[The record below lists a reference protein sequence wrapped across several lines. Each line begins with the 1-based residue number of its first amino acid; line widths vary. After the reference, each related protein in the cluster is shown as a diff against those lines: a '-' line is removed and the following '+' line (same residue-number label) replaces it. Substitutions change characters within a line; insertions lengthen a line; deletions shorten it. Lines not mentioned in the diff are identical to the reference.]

1 MFDLPIISEKGRY
14 PVEHKMIPIDKI
26 IPNQF
31 QPRVDFDKESLQEL
45 ANSFKEKGV
54 LEPIIV
60 RKQENKYQI
69 IAGERR
75 WKAAKI
81 IDLKEL
87 PAIVKM
93 ISEEDMLILSLME
106 NLHRKD
112 LTDTE
117 RENAIYKM
125 WMNGRFKTQSEMA
138 KALGVKKKSISDDID
153 AWEFRH
159 QNKVSESVPTYII
172 TRTYGLEEKE
182 RKRIIK
188 KFEKGEFRAID
199 VYSVVK
205 TIKKGSN
212 FLRTELLQPESS
224 ITPKI
229 AEVIVESLPNHP
241 DQNIVVQHVKRH
253 RLNADE
259 VKNLA
264 EKIRRDRNV
273 DCKSDEIVSDID
285 TGYLFKCPICNHTYK
300 IFHNEPTNTHSFRK
314 MS

>member
-1 MFDLPIISEKGRY
+1 
-14 PVEHKMIPIDKI
+14 MIPIDKI
-26 IPNQF
+26 IPSQSRLRLN
-31 QPRVDFDKESLQEL
+31 FDKESLQEL
-45 ANSFKEKGV
+45 ANSFEEKGV

-60 RKQENKYQI
+60 RKQENRYQI

-81 IDLKEL
+81 IGLKEL
-87 PAIVKM
+87 PAIVKT
-93 ISEEDMLILSLME
+93 IPEEDVLILSLME

-112 LTDTE
+112 LTDIE
-117 RENAIYKM
+117 RENAIYEM
-125 WMNGRFKTQSEMA
+125 WVSGRFKTQSEMA

-159 QNKVSESVPTYII
+159 QNKTSESVPTYII
-172 TRTYGLEEKE
+172 ARTYGLEEKE
-182 RKRIIK
+182 RKHIIK
-188 KFEKGEFRAID
+188 KFEKGEFRATD

-205 TIKKGSN
+205 TVKKGSN
-212 FLRTELLQPESS
+212 LLRMELLKPDST

-229 AEVIVESLPNHP
+229 AEIIVESLPNRR
-241 DQNIVVQHVKRH
+241 DRDIAVQHVKRD

-259 VKNLA
+259 VENLV
-264 EKIRRDRNV
+264 EKIQRNKNV
-273 DCKSDEIVSDID
+273 DCKSDEIVSEID
-285 TGYLFKCPICNHTYK
+285 TGYLFKCPVCNHTYK

>member
-1 MFDLPIISEKGRY
+1 
-14 PVEHKMIPIDKI
+14 MIPIDKI
-26 IPNQF
+26 IPSQSRLRLN
-31 QPRVDFDKESLQEL
+31 FDKESLQEL
-45 ANSFKEKGV
+45 ANSFEEKGV

-60 RKQENKYQI
+60 RKQENRYQI

-81 IDLKEL
+81 IGLKEL
-87 PAIVKM
+87 PAIVKT
-93 ISEEDMLILSLME
+93 IPEEDVLILSLME

-112 LTDTE
+112 LTDIE
-117 RENAIYKM
+117 RENVIYEM
-125 WMNGRFKTQSEMA
+125 WVSGRFKTQSEMA

-159 QNKVSESVPTYII
+159 QNKTSESVPTYII
-172 TRTYGLEEKE
+172 ARTCGLEEKE

-205 TIKKGSN
+205 TVKKGSN
-212 FLRTELLQPESS
+212 LLKMELLKPDST

-229 AEVIVESLPNHP
+229 AEIIVESLPNRR
-241 DQNIVVQHVKRH
+241 DRDIAVQLVKRD

-259 VKNLA
+259 VENLV
-264 EKIRRDRNV
+264 ERIQRNKNV
-273 DCKSDEIVSDID
+273 DCKSDEIVSEID
-285 TGYLFKCPICNHTYK
+285 TGYLFKCPVCNHTYK